1 MGMAAAME
9 KMGTITRNDIT
20 PAIQSLLYSQID
32 FDSITTL
39 NAGIVQK
46 TWAERLDDKPELESD
61 ADEQLLMYIPY
72 VSPFFTSIGARA
84 VYVMVFQATAN
95 LLPRQRQV
103 KLHALLLYTAPTP
116 AAPKTLKLF
125 KNRDD
130 LDFSTASELSP
141 TQTIEIPQPVVGAD
155 VFELPLNR
163 AHWNT
168 TTSITLFFEDN
179 WSDGEDDVTK
189 VGYVG
194 FKGQFM
200 ALNREPVSFLYEAA
214 ANPND
219 HVAIPGV
226 SGVGGRIM
234 PGQ

>member
-1 MGMAAAME
+1 MSDHHHHHHGDGGCHGE
-9 KMGTITRNDIT
+9 DGHDHSNDIT

-39 NAGIVQK
+39 NEATPKAGAGIVQK

-61 ADEQLLMYIPY
+61 ADEQLLMYIP
-72 VSPFFTSIGARA
+72 FTG
-84 VYVMVFQATAN
+84 
-95 LLPRQRQV
+95 QV

-141 TQTIEIPQPVVGAD
+141 TQTIEIPQPV
-155 VFELPLNR
+155 LPLNR

>member
-1 MGMAAAME
+1 MPLNCYRSE
-9 KMGTITRNDIT
+9 KAKRPDRTN
-20 PAIQSLLYSQID
+20 PVID
-32 FDSITTL
+32 
-39 NAGIVQK
+39 
-46 TWAERLDDKPELESD
+46 R
-61 ADEQLLMYIPY
+61 
-72 VSPFFTSIGARA
+72 FTG
-84 VYVMVFQATAN
+84 
-95 LLPRQRQV
+95 QV
-103 KLHALLLYTAPTP
+103 KVHSLLLYTAPSIS
-116 AAPKTLKLF
+116 APKTVKMF

-130 LDFSTASELSP
+130 LDFSTASELAP
-141 TQTIEIPQPVVGAD
+141 TQTIEVPQPMAGAD

-179 WSDGEDDVTK
+179 WSDGEEDVTK

-200 ALNREPVSFLYEAA
+200 ALNREPISFLYESA

-234 PGQ
+234 PSQ

>member
-1 MGMAAAME
+1 MRLQ
-9 KMGTITRNDIT
+9 IWT
-20 PAIQSLLYSQID
+20 PPSAPRFQSKKLIQNTS
-32 FDSITTL
+32 
-39 NAGIVQK
+39 
-46 TWAERLDDKPELESD
+46 
-61 ADEQLLMYIPY
+61 
-72 VSPFFTSIGARA
+72 FTG
-84 VYVMVFQATAN
+84 
-95 LLPRQRQV
+95 QV
-103 KLHALLLYTAPTP
+103 KLHSLLLYTAPTA
-116 AAPKTLKLF
+116 AAPKTVKLF

-141 TQTIEIPQPVVGAD
+141 TQTIEVPQPVAGAD

-179 WSDGEDDVTK
+179 WTDGEDDVTK

-219 HVAIPGV
+219 HISIPGLNNIGSHV
-226 SGVGGRIM
+226 M

>member
-1 MGMAAAME
+1 
-9 KMGTITRNDIT
+9 
-20 PAIQSLLYSQID
+20 
-32 FDSITTL
+32 
-39 NAGIVQK
+39 V
-46 TWAERLDDKPELESD
+46 
-61 ADEQLLMYIPY
+61 
-72 VSPFFTSIGARA
+72 
-84 VYVMVFQATAN
+84 
-95 LLPRQRQV
+95 
-103 KLHALLLYTAPTP
+103 
-116 AAPKTLKLF
+116 KLF

-141 TQTIEIPQPVVGAD
+141 TQIVEVPQPVTGAD

-163 AHWNT
+163 ALWNT

-179 WSDGEDDVTK
+179 WTDGEDDVTK
-189 VGYVG
+189 VGYIG

-219 HVAIPGV
+219 HVSIPGLNDIGSRV
-226 SGVGGRIM
+226 M

>member
-1 MGMAAAME
+1 MSGHDHHDHGHGGHCHGE
-9 KMGTITRNDIT
+9 HDHSNDIT

-32 FDSITTL
+32 FDSISTL
-39 NAGIVQK
+39 NEAAPAAGAAVVRK
-46 TWAERLDDKPELESD
+46 TWAERLNDEPELESD
-61 ADEQLLMYIPY
+61 ADEQLLMYIP
-72 VSPFFTSIGARA
+72 FTG
-84 VYVMVFQATAN
+84 
-95 LLPRQRQV
+95 QV
-103 KLHALLLYTAPTP
+103 KVHSLLLYTAPTSS
-116 AAPKTLKLF
+116 APKTVKLF

-130 LDFSTASELSP
+130 LDFSMASELSP
-141 TQTIEIPQPVVGAD
+141 TQTIEVPQPQAGAD

-179 WSDGEDDVTK
+179 WSDGEEDVTK

-226 SGVGGRIM
+226 NGVGSHVM

>member
-1 MGMAAAME
+1 MSDHHHHHGDGGHCQGE
-9 KMGTITRNDIT
+9 HDHSNDIT

-32 FDSITTL
+32 FDAITTL
-39 NAGIVQK
+39 NEATEKGGAAIVQK
-46 TWAERLDDKPELESD
+46 TWAERLNEKPELESD
-61 ADEQLLMYIPY
+61 ADEQLLMYIP
-72 VSPFFTSIGARA
+72 FTG
-84 VYVMVFQATAN
+84 
-95 LLPRQRQV
+95 QV
-103 KLHALLLYTAPTP
+103 KLHSLLIYTAPTA
-116 AAPKTLKLF
+116 AAPKTVKLF

-141 TQTIEIPQPVVGAD
+141 TQTIEVPQPVTGAD

-179 WSDGEDDVTK
+179 WSGGEDDVTK
-189 VGYVG
+189 VGYIG

-219 HVAIPGV
+219 HVAIPGLTDL
-226 SGVGGRIM
+226 GGHVM